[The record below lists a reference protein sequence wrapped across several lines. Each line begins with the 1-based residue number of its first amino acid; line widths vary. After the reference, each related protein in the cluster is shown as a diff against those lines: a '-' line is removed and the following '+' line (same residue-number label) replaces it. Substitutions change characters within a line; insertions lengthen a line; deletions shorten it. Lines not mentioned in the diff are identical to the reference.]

1 MADTEWR
8 LSGDYFETCNC
19 DFVCPCPT
27 SHLTARPTK
36 GECDAALTLRV
47 NSGRYGE
54 IELDGLALAVII
66 RTPGPM
72 ADGDWTVGLIVD
84 DRASP
89 EQQGALT
96 AICSGEAG
104 GPMANVAP
112 LIGTFAGVESASIRF
127 EGSGMNYSVSA
138 GDYLDQAIEG
148 VAGAANPDEP
158 IYLDNVGHPANS
170 RLGLAKATRSHVH
183 AFGIDWDDT
192 SGGNNGHF
200 APFDWQ
206 GP

>member
-1 MADTEWR
+1 MSDTEWR

-19 DFVCPCPT
+19 DFLCPCPT
-27 SHLTARPTK
+27 SNLTAQPTK
-36 GECDAALTLRV
+36 GGCDAALVFQV
-47 NSGRYGE
+47 NQGSYGE
-54 IELDGLALAVII
+54 VTLDGVTFVAIV

-84 DRASP
+84 DGASA
-89 EQQGALT
+89 EQRDAVA
-96 AICSGEAG
+96 AICSGEVG
-104 GPMANVAP
+104 GPMARTAP
-112 LIGTFAGVESASIRF
+112 LVSNFAGVESAAIRI
-127 EGSGMNYSVSA
+127 EGSGLSRSIKV
-138 GDYLDQAIEG
+138 GELLDQAVEG
-148 VAGAANPDEP
+148 VAGAMRPDEP
-158 IYLDNVGHPANS
+158 IYLDNVGHPANT

-192 SGGNNGHF
+192 SGTNNAHL